1 MRAEIELA
9 SSAPI
14 SAAGAADYLELTK
27 PRITFLVLVTTA
39 VGYLMGASAVD
50 LWQLVVVLAGTALVS
65 GGACALNQVWERESD
80 GRMRRTEK
88 RPLPAGRMSLAEAI
102 WFSSG
107 ISVAGLL
114 VLTLGVN
121 LLAGAVAAMTLA
133 MYIFLYTPA
142 KKRTSLATVI
152 GAIPGALPPVIGWAA
167 ARGAM
172 GSGAWVL
179 FAIMFF
185 WQLPHFLAISWIYR
199 EDYARAG
206 FPLLAVE
213 DPVGHSTGRQMVLY
227 SLALVPVALAPTI
240 LHLTGLFYFGCA
252 LALSLAFLAVSVG
265 FALERSAGAA
275 RRVFFLSIVYL
286 PVLLALMVGSRL
298 GPS

>member
-1 MRAEIELA
+1 VRAEIELA
-9 SSAPI
+9 SSAPV
-14 SAAGAADYLELTK
+14 AAARLADYLELTK

-39 VGYLMGASAVD
+39 VGYLMGAADVD
-50 LWQLVVVLAGTALVS
+50 FWQLAIVLAGTGLVS
-65 GGACALNQVWERESD
+65 AGACALNQVWERESD
-80 GRMRRTEK
+80 GRMRRTEA
-88 RPLPAGRMSLAEAI
+88 RPLPAGRMGLAEAV

-114 VLTLGVN
+114 ILSLGVH
-121 LLAGAVAAMTLA
+121 LLAGAVAASTLA

-152 GAIPGALPPVIGWAA
+152 GAVPGALPPVIGWAA

-179 FAIMFF
+179 FSIMFF

-213 DPVGHSTGRQMVLY
+213 DPNGHSTGRQMVLY
-227 SLALVPVALAPTI
+227 SLALLPVALAPTV
-240 LHLTGLFYFGCA
+240 LRLTGLVYFGGA
-252 LALSLAFLAVSVG
+252 LALSLGFLAASVG
-265 FALERSAGAA
+265 FAFERSVRAA
-275 RRVFFLSIVYL
+275 RRVFLLSIVYL

-298 GPS
+298 GPQ